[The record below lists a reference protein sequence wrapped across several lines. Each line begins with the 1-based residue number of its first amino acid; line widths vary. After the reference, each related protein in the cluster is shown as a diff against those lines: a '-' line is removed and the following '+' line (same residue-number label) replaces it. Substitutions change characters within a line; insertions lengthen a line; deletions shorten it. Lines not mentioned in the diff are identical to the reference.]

1 MEKKAYQKE
10 IEVEVTVSGMLE
22 EGMKLILDFDH
33 RAELSDR
40 YYEEA
45 KDYGIENRKVRFAAG
60 AEGFRDDPI
69 DCIPDP
75 GPDVFE
81 QAFPEPERI
90 DPRVEK
96 LLIAMEKLSEDQRNL
111 LYGYYGSYESLEE
124 IGESQGVSR
133 QAIFNRKTKALNR
146 LRKLMLEG

>member
-1 MEKKAYQKE
+1 MIKKETQKE
-10 IEVEVTVSGMLE
+10 VKVELTVSGMPE

-40 YYEEA
+40 YYEDA
-45 KDYGIENRKVRFAAG
+45 KDYEIENRKAKFAAG
-60 AEGFRDDPI
+60 AEGFKDDPI

-81 QAFPEPERI
+81 LAFPEPEHI

-96 LLIAMEKLSEDQRNL
+96 LLIAMEELSEDQRNL

-146 LRKLMLEG
+146 LRKLMLED